1 MKPPSHYKYSRLA
14 FRREVI
20 EKLAPSDSFE
30 VETPEGTYCFTRE
43 QFEKVFSNV
52 IKTRSYL
59 KRGLYHYPMTPEKS
73 LPFLMTPQLKI

>member
-1 MKPPSHYKYSRLA
+1 MKAATHYKYSRLA

-30 VETPEGTYCFTRE
+30 VETPEGTYCFTRV

-52 IKTRSYL
+52 TKTKSYL
-59 KRGLYHYPMTPEKS
+59 LRSLYHYPETPKKA
-73 LPFLMTPQLKI
+73 LPYLSK